1 MENKPQIKADL
12 FNDTEEMTSSEIT
25 TIKEESLAIKQSKDE
40 VKLLMFLNK
49 KPEPK
54 YIKQHPTV
62 TVKIKT
68 PDGEK
73 YVPSKYVPITYVR
86 TILDAIYPNYSYE
99 IKESKLVANSIQ
111 TTVRLYLTD
120 WNGNQFFRDGVG
132 AQKIQVDKGSSPI
145 DMSKIKSDAIQMAAP
160 SSASYAFKNACES
173 LGNLFGRGLNS
184 DIDYMVANNEDLK
197 EMVNKKYDN
206 LFKDEPNV

>member
-1 MENKPQIKADL
+1 MEKKPKIEADL
-12 FNDTEEMTSSEIT
+12 FKDTEEMTSTEIT
-25 TIKEESLAIKQSKDE
+25 AIKQESLLIKNSKDE

-54 YIKQHPTV
+54 YIKTHPI
-62 TVKIKT
+62 IKLKVN
-68 PDGEK
+68 GEN
-73 YVPSKYVPITYVR
+73 VPYKYVPITYMR

-132 AQKIQVDKGSSPI
+132 AQKIQVDSGSSPV
-145 DMSKIKSDAIQMAAP
+145 DMTKMKSDAIQMAAP
-160 SSASYAFKNACES
+160 SSATYAFKNACES

-206 LFKDEPNV
+206 LFKDDANV